1 VTLANFLAIVRARL
15 RILLLVMGA
24 TVLTAVIV
32 SLLLP
37 KKYLAVASV
46 LVDAKPDPV
55 SALIYPGLA
64 SPAFMAT
71 QVDVLGS
78 DRVALRV
85 VRDLKLTE
93 SPEIRQ
99 QWQDDTQGE
108 GTVEQWLI
116 DVLKKSVDIQPSKE
130 SNVISVAY
138 KAPDPRFAAALANAY
153 VQAYIATSLE
163 LQVGPA
169 KQYNTFFDDR
179 AKAARASLEAA
190 QTKLSNFQRQ
200 NGILVDDE
208 RMDIE
213 TARMNELSS
222 QLVAFQGLSAESS
235 SRQAQATGGS
245 GDRLQEVLMNPVVG
259 QLKADLSRSEARLQ
273 ELTTR
278 YGDNYPQV
286 VEARANIA
294 ELRARVEA
302 ETRRVTGGAT
312 VTNTINRQR
321 EADTRAALEAQR
333 VKVLRMKAMRNEG
346 SVLQRDVDSAQ
357 RAFEGVSARL
367 TQSGLESQSTQSN
380 VNVLSPAMA
389 PVKPSSPKI
398 LLNTALSIVVGLIF
412 GIGVALLLELRDRRV
427 RGIDDIMDA
436 LKLPILGVM
445 PKPGTR
451 RSGPQ
456 RLLGMEQRVLG
467 NNVAPNKGAA

>member
-1 VTLANFLAIVRARL
+1 MTLANFIAIVRARL
-15 RILLLVMGA
+15 LILLVVTVA
-24 TVLTAVIV
+24 TVLTATGV

-37 KKYLAVASV
+37 KKYVAVASV
-46 LVDAKPDPV
+46 VVDAKPDPV

-64 SPAFMAT
+64 SPAFIAT

-85 VRDLKLTE
+85 VRDLKLAET
-93 SPEIRQ
+93 PEIRQ
-99 QWQDDTQGE
+99 QWQDATNGQ
-108 GTVEQWLI
+108 GTVEQWLVENI
-116 DVLKKSVDIQPSKE
+116 KGSVDIQPSKE

-138 KAPDPRFAAALANAY
+138 KAPDPRFAAALANAF

-169 KQYNTFFDDR
+169 KQYNAFFDDR
-179 AKAARASLEAA
+179 AKSARNALEMA
-190 QTKLSNFQRQ
+190 QAKLSNFQRQ

-208 RMDIE
+208 RMDVE

-222 QLVAFQGLSAESS
+222 QLVALQGLSAESS
-235 SRQAQATGGS
+235 SRQTQANTTA
-245 GDRLQEVLMNPVVG
+245 GDRLQEVLLNPVIG
-259 QLKADLSRSEARLQ
+259 QLKADLARSEAKLQ
-273 ELTTR
+273 ELNTR
-278 YGDNYPQV
+278 YGDNHPQV
-286 VEARANIA
+286 METRANIA
-294 ELRARVEA
+294 ELRARIDA

-321 EADTRAALEAQR
+321 EAETRAALEAQR
-333 VKVLRMKAMRNEG
+333 AKVLRMKAMRSEAA
-346 SVLQRDVDSAQ
+346 VLQRDVETAQ

-367 TQSGLESQSTQSN
+367 TQSGLESQTTQNN
-380 VNVLSPAMA
+380 VNVLSPAVA

-398 LLNTALSIVVGLIF
+398 LLNVALSIVVGLIF
-412 GIGVALLLELRDRRV
+412 GTGLALLLELRDRRV
-427 RGIDDIMDA
+427 RGVEDVMEA

-451 RSGPQ
+451 RSGSQ

-467 NNVAPNKGAA
+467 SNVAPTKGAA

>member
-1 VTLANFLAIVRARL
+1 MTLANFIAIVRARL
-15 RILLLVMGA
+15 WILLLVTGV
-24 TVLTAVIV
+24 TVVTAVVI
-32 SLLLP
+32 SFLLP
-37 KKYLAVASV
+37 KKYVAIASV
-46 LVDAKPDPV
+46 VLDAKPDPV
-55 SALIYPGLA
+55 SALIYPGMA
-64 SPAFMAT
+64 SPAFIAT

-99 QWQDDTQGE
+99 QWQDDTEGQ

-116 DVLKKSVDIQPSKE
+116 GTLKTSVDIQPSKE

-179 AKAARASLEAA
+179 AKAARAALEAA
-190 QTKLSNFQRQ
+190 QTKLSSFQRQ

-208 RMDIE
+208 RLDVE

-222 QLVAFQGLSAESS
+222 QLVALQGLSAESS
-235 SRQAQATGGS
+235 SRQAQAGGAS
-245 GDRLQEVLMNPVVG
+245 ADRLQEVLMNPVIG
-259 QLKADLSRSEARLQ
+259 QLKADLARSEARLQ
-273 ELTTR
+273 ELSTR
-278 YGDNYPQV
+278 YGDNHPQV

-302 ETRRVTGGAT
+302 ETRRVTGGT
-312 VTNTINRQR
+312 VVTNTINRQR
-321 EADTRAALEAQR
+321 VADTRAALEAQR

-367 TQSGLESQSTQSN
+367 TQSGLESQTTQSN

-389 PVKPSSPKI
+389 PIKPSSPNI

-412 GIGVALLLELRDRRV
+412 GTGLVLLLELRDRRV
-427 RGIDDIMDA
+427 RGIQDVIEA

-451 RSGPQ
+451 RSGPR

-467 NNVAPNKGAA
+467 NGVAPSKGAA

>member
-1 VTLANFLAIVRARL
+1 MTLANFIAIVRARL
-15 RILLLVMGA
+15 WVLLLVTGV
-24 TVLTAVIV
+24 TVVTAVVI

-37 KKYLAVASV
+37 KKYVAVASV
-46 LVDAKPDPV
+46 VIDAKPDPV
-55 SALIYPGLA
+55 TALIYPGLA
-64 SPAFMAT
+64 SPALMAT

-93 SPEIRQ
+93 SPDIRQ
-99 QWQDDTQGE
+99 QWQDDTDGE

-116 DVLKKSVDIQPSKE
+116 ELLKKNVDIQPSKE

-138 KAPDPRFAAALANAY
+138 KAPDPRFAAALANAF
-153 VQAYIATSLE
+153 VQAYIATSVE

-179 AKAARASLEAA
+179 AKVARAALEAA
-190 QTKLSNFQRQ
+190 QTKLSSFQRQ

-208 RMDIE
+208 RLDVE

-222 QLVAFQGLSAESS
+222 QLVALQGLSAESS
-235 SRQAQATGGS
+235 SRQAQATSGA
-245 GDRLQEVLMNPVVG
+245 GDRLQEVLMNPVIG
-259 QLKADLSRSEARLQ
+259 QLKADLARSETRLQ
-273 ELTTR
+273 ELSTR
-278 YGDNYPQV
+278 YGDNHPQV

-294 ELRARVEA
+294 ELRARIDA

-312 VTNTINRQR
+312 VSNNINRQR

-333 VKVLRMKAMRNEG
+333 AKVLRMKAMRNEAT
-346 SVLQRDVDSAQ
+346 VLQRDVDSAQ
-357 RAFEGVSARL
+357 RAFESVTARL
-367 TQSGLESQSTQSN
+367 TQTGLESQTTQSN
-380 VNVLSPAMA
+380 ANVLSPAIA

-398 LLNTALSIVVGLIF
+398 LLNTALSVVVGLIF
-412 GIGVALLLELRDRRV
+412 GTGLALLLELRDRRV
-427 RGIDDIMDA
+427 RGVEDVIEA

-445 PKPGTR
+445 PKPGAR
-451 RSGPQ
+451 RSGQQ

-467 NNVAPNKGAA
+467 NSVLPGKGAA

>member
-1 VTLANFLAIVRARL
+1 MTLANFIAIIRARL
-15 RILLLVMGA
+15 RILLLVTAA
-24 TVLTAVIV
+24 TVLTAVVI

-37 KKYLAVASV
+37 KKYVATASV
-46 LVDAKPDPV
+46 VVDAKPDPV

-99 QWQDDTQGE
+99 QWQEATEGQ
-108 GTVEQWLI
+108 GTVEQWLVDSLKSNL
-116 DVLKKSVDIQPSKE
+116 DVQPSKE
-130 SNVISVAY
+130 SNVISVVY
-138 KAPDPRFAAALANAY
+138 KAPDPRFAAALANAF

-169 KQYNTFFDDR
+169 KQYNSFFDDR
-179 AKAARASLEAA
+179 AKSARAALEAA
-190 QTKLSNFQRQ
+190 QAKLTGFQRQ

-208 RMDIE
+208 RMDVE

-222 QLVAFQGLSAESS
+222 QLVAMQGLSAESS
-235 SRQAQATGGS
+235 SRQAQANGAA
-245 GDRLQEVLMNPVVG
+245 GDRLQEVLLNPVIG
-259 QLKADLSRSEARLQ
+259 QLKADMARSEAKLQ
-273 ELTTR
+273 ELSTR
-278 YGDNYPQV
+278 YGDNHPQV
-286 VEARANIA
+286 VETRANIA
-294 ELRARVEA
+294 ELRTRIEA

-321 EADTRAALEAQR
+321 EAETRAALETQR
-333 VKVLRMKAMRNEG
+333 AKVLRMKAMRNEAA
-346 SVLQRDVDSAQ
+346 VLQRDVETAQ

-367 TQSGLESQSTQSN
+367 TQSGLESQATQN
-380 VNVLSPAMA
+380 NINLLSPAVT
-389 PVKPSSPKI
+389 PLKPSSPKI
-398 LLNTALSIVVGLIF
+398 VLNVALSIVVGLIF
-412 GIGVALLLELRDRRV
+412 GTGIALLLELRDRRV
-427 RGIDDIMDA
+427 RGVEDVMEA

-451 RSGPQ
+451 RSGQQ

-467 NNVAPNKGAA
+467 NNVAPTKGAA